1 MGYEVFEEKARAL
14 GLPVYQYQRM
24 AAQRAMRLT
33 AALNSA
39 YHEPEE
45 VARLFS
51 ELIGKP
57 VGEGFCLFPPF
68 YTDYGQNI
76 TVGKNVFI
84 NSGCRFQDQ
93 GGITIG
99 DGALLGHNVVLAT
112 LNHNEDPDRRDET
125 IPAPVTIGSRV
136 WIGSNATITP
146 GVTIGDGAI
155 VAAGAVV
162 TRDVPPNTVVGG
174 VPARVIRPVRRGA
187 GQNTESVE
195 NTARKDDLQCNS
207 LNRSR

>member
-1 MGYEVFEEKARAL
+1 MRADLCLAGTKREVFALGYEEIERRAAEM
-14 GLPVYQYQRM
+14 GLPVYQYQRV

-33 AALNSA
+33 AELNFQ

-45 VARLFS
+45 VTRLFS

-76 TVGKNVFI
+76 TIGKNVFL
-84 NSGCRFQDQ
+84 NTSCHFQDQ

-99 DGALLGHNVVLAT
+99 DGALIGHNVVLAT
-112 LNHNEDPDRRDET
+112 LNHNEDLERRNET
-125 IPAPVTIGSRV
+125 IPAPIVIGKNV
-136 WIGSNATITP
+136 WIGANATITP

-155 VAAGAVV
+155 IAAGAVV
-162 TRDVPPNTVVGG
+162 TKDVPSMTVAGG
-174 VPARVIRPVRRGA
+174 VPARIIRAVRK
-187 GQNTESVE
+187 EE
-195 NTARKDDLQCNS
+195 NK
-207 LNRSR
+207 